1 MKRSRWSPSGS
12 STARLLLAG
21 VLIASCTWS
30 TPVQGAQRPPINSA
44 GGHELRGT
52 TFMPALECYDP
63 YGRPQKC
70 LPEFINAAYQLQI
83 QSTNTCG
90 EQQDNHFC
98 IQTMN
103 QNHKN
108 CEFCKYQDHNP
119 SFLTDLH
126 DPQNPTWWQSETM
139 FEGIQHPN
147 YVNLTI
153 HLRKSYDITYV
164 RILFRSPRPESFTIY
179 KRTTENGPWIP
190 YQFYSAT
197 CRDTYFLP
205 DSRAIRK
212 GEGEAHALCTSEYSD
227 ISPLRD
233 GEIAFSTLEG
243 RPSGINF
250 EHSLELQDWV
260 TATDIRITLDRLNTF
275 GDELFGDAQVLKS
288 YFYAIS
294 DIAVGARCK
303 CNGHAS
309 KCVASTGMHGERTLV
324 CECRHNTDGPDC
336 DRCLPLY
343 NDVKWKR
350 ATSTEVN
357 ECKACNCNGLAD
369 KCFFDAHLFNL
380 TGHGGHCLD
389 CRENRDGPN
398 CERCKENFYMRDD
411 GYCINCACD
420 PVGSRSL
427 QCNSHGKCQCKPGV
441 TGDKCD
447 RCDNNYYQFGP
458 HGCQPCGCD
467 GRGSHENT
475 PACDAESGICYCK
488 ENVEG
493 RRCNECKPGFFNLD
507 KINRFGCT
515 PCFCYGHTS
524 ECQTAPGYSI
534 VSVASNFNKFKER
547 WTAID
552 LNQREVDI
560 KYNQYSR
567 SIGTTAQGNEHVYF
581 QAPDRFLGDQRASY
595 NRDLKFKLQL
605 VGQVAS
611 TSASDVILEGAGS
624 RISLPIFAQG
634 NGIPDQGVKEYTFR
648 LHEHHDYQW
657 QPSQSARGFL
667 SILSN
672 LTAIKIRATYS
683 VQGEAILDD
692 VELQTAHRGAAGHPA
707 TWIEQCTC
715 PEGYLGQFCESC
727 APGYRH
733 SPARGGPFM
742 PCIPCD
748 CHGHADICDSETG
761 RCICQH
767 NTHGDNCDQCAKGF
781 YGNALGGTPNDCKR
795 CPCPN
800 DGACLQINGDTVIC
814 TECPV
819 GYFGSRCEQCSDG
832 FFGDPTGLL
841 GSVQT
846 CTSCDCNGN
855 VDPNAVGN
863 CNRTTGECLKCIH
876 NTAGEHCDQCL
887 PGHFGDP
894 LALPHGRCDRCSC
907 YEAGTEQDEQSIT
920 RCDQVTGQCQCKP
933 NVIGRDCGECQ
944 PGYFNIRSGNG
955 CENCLCDP
963 VGSYNATCD
972 RYTGQ
977 CHCRPGVVGQRC
989 DQCANYFY
997 GFSAEGCKPCECDES
1012 GSKGFQCDQN
1022 GQCPCNDNVEGRRC
1036 DRCKENKYDRHRGCI
1051 DCPDCYNLVQDA
1063 ADLHRA
1069 KLANLSQTLDEIAR
1083 TPVTNDEEF
1092 EAKLKAVQEKV
1103 AVLAQD
1109 ANDNSGEG
1117 GQTYVEVIADL
1128 HKKLNSVREHLQSA
1142 DKLQDEAN
1150 DEIDKARHNY
1160 TILNQITENAKKEL
1174 QDALDLLNDE
1184 GAQALARAKEKSV
1197 EFGQQSEQISDISR
1211 EARALAD
1218 KLESEAQFDLK
1229 NAKDAKDAV
1238 EKAHQLAKSAIDL
1251 QQKIAVELRSEVG
1264 LELSQVKQQVG
1275 IVAQT
1280 SKEAL
1285 RKANEVYDNAL
1296 TLLNDVNRQTQP
1308 DIDINQ
1314 LKKEAAQANER
1325 ADELLKQINELSNNN
1340 GEIFA
1345 DFETERELT
1354 ETLLKRADQQ
1364 QREDIEL
1371 LERAKAAHDK
1381 ATKAVEQGDNTLK
1394 EANNTYN
1401 KLAGFQSEVQRSS
1414 ETAAQALQTVPNIEK
1429 EIQNAESLIGQAE
1442 DALAGAN
1449 KNANEAKKNAQEAQM
1464 KYAEQASKDAELIR
1478 RRANET
1484 KVAARNLRDEAD
1496 QLNHRVKLTE
1506 MDIFKLEESS
1516 TKDDNLVD
1524 DAKRKV
1530 GRARAD
1536 TEDAQKQIE
1545 KANTEL
1551 AAIKDE
1557 LENLKDI
1564 NTDDLDKL
1572 ENRLATVED
1581 EINRVNLTGRIEKYR
1596 DQRTIQKNL
1605 IDKYD
1610 AELKELSNEVN
1621 NIGII
1626 SKSLPDKCFSRNRLE
1641 P

>member
-1 MKRSRWSPSGS
+1 MKRSRRSLSLDCRM
-12 STARLLLAG
+12 ARLLLAG
-21 VLIASCTWS
+21 ALLCSCVASTWA
-30 TPVQGAQRPPINSA
+30 VQRQPINSA

-52 TFMPALECYDP
+52 TFLPALECYDL

-83 QSTNTCG
+83 ESTNTCG
-90 EQQDNHFC
+90 EQGENNFC
-98 IQTMN
+98 TQTM
-103 QNHKN
+103 QPNHKN
-108 CEFCKYQDHNP
+108 CVFCRNDDHSP

-147 YVNLTI
+147 HVNLTLN
-153 HLRKSYDITYV
+153 LRKSYDITYV

-179 KRTTENGPWIP
+179 KRTSENGAWIP
-190 YQFYSAT
+190 YQYYSAT
-197 CRDTYFLP
+197 CRDTYSMP

-250 EHSLELQDWV
+250 ERSLELQDWV

-275 GDELFGDAQVLKS
+275 GDEIFGDQQVLKS

-357 ECKACNCNGLAD
+357 ECKACNCNGFAD
-369 KCFFDAHLFNL
+369 KCYFDANL
-380 TGHGGHCLD
+380 YNTTGHGGHCLD
-389 CRENRDGPN
+389 CRDNRDGPN
-398 CERCKENFYMRDD
+398 CERCKENFYMRD
-411 GYCINCACD
+411 GTNCVNCNCD
-420 PVGSRSL
+420 AVGSRSL
-427 QCNSHGKCQCKPGV
+427 QCNSQGKCQCKPGV
-441 TGDKCD
+441 TGDKC
-447 RCDNNYYQFGP
+447 
-458 HGCQPCGCD
+458 
-467 GRGSHENT
+467 
-475 PACDAESGICYCK
+475 
-488 ENVEG
+488 
-493 RRCNECKPGFFNLD
+493 KPGFFNLD
-507 KINRFGCT
+507 KSNRFGCT

-524 ECQTAPGYSI
+524 ECQTAPGYSV
-534 VSVASNFNKFKER
+534 VSVTSNFNKHKER

-552 LNQREVDI
+552 PNSHEVDI

-567 SIGTTAQGNEHVYF
+567 SIGTTAQGNEFVYF
-581 QAPDRFLGDQRASY
+581 KAPDRFLGDQRASY

-605 VGQVAS
+605 VRQVGPS
-611 TSASDVILEGAGS
+611 SSASDVILEGAGS
-624 RISLPIFAQG
+624 KISLPIFAQS
-634 NGIPDQGVKEYTFR
+634 NGIPDSDVREYTFR

-683 VQGEAILDD
+683 VQGEAKLDD
-692 VELQTAHRGAAGHPA
+692 VELQTAHRGAAGQPA

-727 APGYRH
+727 APRYRH

-761 RCICQH
+761 SCICQH
-767 NTHGDNCDQCAKGF
+767 NTQGDNCDQCAKGY
-781 YGNALGGTPNDCKR
+781 YGNALGGTPYDCKR

-832 FFGDPTGLL
+832 FYGDPTGLL
-841 GSVQT
+841 GAVQT
-846 CTSCDCNGN
+846 CKSCDCNGN

-863 CNRTTGECLKCIH
+863 CNRTTGVCLKCIH
-876 NTAGEHCDQCL
+876 NTAGTYCDQCL

-894 LALPHGRCDRCSC
+894 LALPHGKCDRCSC
-907 YEAGTEQDEQSIT
+907 YAAGTEQDEQSIS

-963 VGSYNATCD
+963 VGSYNSTCD

-977 CHCRPGVVGQRC
+977 CHCKPGVVGVRC
-989 DQCANYFY
+989 DQCENYFY
-997 GFSAEGCKPCECDES
+997 GFSAEGCSACDCDES
-1012 GSKGFQCDQN
+1012 GSKGFQCDQH

-1036 DRCKENKYDRHRGCI
+1036 DRCKENKYDRHRGCV

-1063 ADLHRA
+1063 ADIHRA
-1069 KLANLSQTLDEIAR
+1069 KLANLSSTLDEIAR
-1083 TPVTNDEEF
+1083 TPVTNDAEF
-1092 EAKLKAVQEKV
+1092 EGKLKAVQEKV
-1103 AVLAQD
+1103 AVLAMD
-1109 ANDNSGEG
+1109 ARSGSGSG
-1117 GQTYVEVIADL
+1117 GQTYVEVITDL
-1128 HKKLNSVREHLQSA
+1128 HKRLDSMREHLASA
-1142 DKLQDEAN
+1142 DALQQDAN
-1150 DEIDKARHNY
+1150 AEIGKASDNYTQLHLIIDK
-1160 TILNQITENAKKEL
+1160 AKKEL
-1174 QDALDLLNDE
+1174 QEALNLLSDE
-1184 GAQALARAKEKSV
+1184 GAQALAKAKNKSI
-1197 EFGQQSEQISDISR
+1197 EFGDQSDQISDISR
-1211 EARALAD
+1211 EARAMAD
-1218 KLESEAQFDLK
+1218 RLESEAQFDLK

-1238 EKAHQLAKSAIDL
+1238 EKAHLLAKNAIDL
-1251 QQKIAVELRSEVG
+1251 QQKVGVELRTEVRT
-1264 LELSQVKQQVG
+1264 ELNIQKQSLGSVL
-1275 IVAQT
+1275 QT

-1285 RKANEVYDNAL
+1285 RKATEVYDTAL
-1296 TLLNDVNRQTQP
+1296 TLLSDVNRLTQP
-1308 DIDINQ
+1308 DIDINE
-1314 LKKEAAQANER
+1314 LKKQAVDANNRADALLKQLNDLADNNNEIFTDFEHERELAVVLLER
-1325 ADELLKQINELSNNN
+1325 ADAQKTQ
-1340 GEIFA
+1340 
-1345 DFETERELT
+1345 
-1354 ETLLKRADQQ
+1354 
-1364 QREDIEL
+1364 DIEL
-1371 LERAKAAHDK
+1371 LERAKAAHDR

-1394 EANNTYN
+1394 EANSTYN
-1401 KLAGFQSEVQRSS
+1401 KLSGFQADVQKSS
-1414 ETAAQALQTVPNIEK
+1414 EKADKALETVPSIDR
-1429 EIQNAESLIGQAE
+1429 EIQNAGDLIRQAE
-1442 DALAGAN
+1442 EALAGAN
-1449 KNANEAKKNAQEAQM
+1449 KNANEAKDNAQQAQE

-1478 RRANET
+1478 RKANET
-1484 KVAARNLRDEAD
+1484 KVAARKLRDEAD
-1496 QLNHRVKLTE
+1496 QLNHRVRLTE
-1506 MDIFKLEESS
+1506 DSIFELEENS
-1516 TKDDNLVD
+1516 TRDENMVE

-1530 GRARAD
+1530 GQAKAD
-1536 TEDAQKQIE
+1536 TQDAQKQIE
-1545 KANTEL
+1545 KANAEL
-1551 AAIKDE
+1551 SAIKDE

-1564 NTDDLDKL
+1564 NTADLDKL
-1572 ENRLATVED
+1572 ENRLTVVETD
-1581 EINRVNLTGRIEKYR
+1581 INRVNLTGRLEKYR
-1596 DQRTIQKNL
+1596 EQRNIQKKL

-1610 AELKELSNEVN
+1610 AELKELSGEVE
-1621 NIGII
+1621 NIRFI
-1626 SKSLPDKCFSRNRLE
+1626 SEALPAGCFRRNRLE

>member
-1 MKRSRWSPSGS
+1 MKRSRWSHSGS
-12 STARLLLAG
+12 STARPLLIG
-21 VLIASCTWS
+21 VLIACCS
-30 TPVQGAQRPPINSA
+30 TIILAAQRPPINSV
-44 GGHELRGT
+44 GGHELRGVEYL
-52 TFMPALECYDP
+52 PALECYDP

-70 LPEFINAAYQLQI
+70 LPEFINAAFQLPI
-83 QSTNTCG
+83 ESTNTCG
-90 EQQDNHFC
+90 EPKDTHFC
-98 IQTMN
+98 VQTMN
-103 QNHKN
+103 QNHKS
-108 CEFCKYQDHNP
+108 CEFCRLNDHNTT
-119 SFLTDLH
+119 FLTDKH
-126 DPQNPTWWQSETM
+126 KAENSTWWQSETM
-139 FEGIQHPN
+139 YEGIQHPS
-147 YVNLTI
+147 YVNLT
-153 HLRKSYDITYV
+153 LNLGKSYDITYV
-164 RILFRSPRPESFTIY
+164 SILFRSPRPESFTIY
-179 KRTTENGPWIP
+179 KRTSQTGPWIP

-197 CRDTYFLP
+197 CRDTYSLP

-212 GEGEAHALCTSEYSD
+212 GEGEAHAFCTSEYSD

-233 GEIAFSTLEG
+233 GGIVFSTLEG

-250 EHSLELQDWV
+250 ERSAELQEWV

-275 GDELFGDAQVLKS
+275 GDEVFGDPQVLQS

-294 DIAVGARCK
+294 DISVGARCK

-309 KCVASTGMHGERTLV
+309 KCVHSTGMHGERTVV

-343 NDVKWKR
+343 NDLKWKR
-350 ATSTEVN
+350 STSTKVN

-369 KCFFDAHLFNL
+369 KCFFDAQLFNL

-398 CERCKENFYMRDD
+398 CERCKENFYMRED

-447 RCDNNYYQFGP
+447 RCENNYYQFGP
-458 HGCQPCGCD
+458 HGCQQCGCD
-467 GRGSHENT
+467 SRGSHENT
-475 PACDAESGICYCK
+475 PACDAETGICFCK
-488 ENVEG
+488 GNVEG

-507 KINRFGCT
+507 KTNRFGCT

-524 ECQTAPGYSI
+524 ECMTAPGYSI
-534 VSVASNFNKFKER
+534 VSVTSNFNKFKER
-547 WTAID
+547 WTAAD

-605 VGQVAS
+605 VGQVVN
-611 TSASDVILEGAGS
+611 TGVSDVILEGAGS

-800 DGACLQINGDTVIC
+800 DGACLQINEDTVIC
-814 TECPV
+814 TECPK

-832 FFGDPTGLL
+832 FYGDPTGLL
-841 GSVQT
+841 GEVQT
-846 CTSCDCNGN
+846 CKSCDCNGN

-887 PGHFGDP
+887 SGHFGDP

-920 RCDQVTGQCQCKP
+920 RCDQVTGQCHCKP

-963 VGSYNATCD
+963 VGSFNSTCD

-977 CHCRPGVVGQRC
+977 CHCRPGVTGQRC
-989 DQCANYFY
+989 DQCENYFY
-997 GFSAEGCKPCECDES
+997 GFSSEGCKPCECDES

-1069 KLANLSQTLDEIAR
+1069 KLFNLSQTLDEIAR
-1083 TPVTNDEEF
+1083 TPVTNDDEF

-1103 AVLAQD
+1103 AVLDQD
-1109 ANDNSGEG
+1109 ARENSGEG
-1117 GQTYVEVIADL
+1117 GKTYVEVIDDL
-1128 HKKLNSVREHLQSA
+1128 HKHLDTVREHLESA
-1142 DKLQDEAN
+1142 DKFQSDAN
-1150 DEIDKARHNY
+1150 AEIDKARQNY
-1160 TILNQITENAKKEL
+1160 TILDQITDNAKKEL
-1174 QDALDLLNDE
+1174 QQALDLLSDE
-1184 GAQALARAKEKSV
+1184 GAQALEKAKEKSV
-1197 EFGQQSEQISDISR
+1197 QFGQQSEQISDISR
-1211 EARALAD
+1211 EARALSI
-1218 KLESEAQFDLK
+1218 KLDSEAQFDLK

-1238 EKAHQLAKSAIDL
+1238 EKAHQLAKSAIEL
-1251 QQKIAVELRSEVG
+1251 QEKIGTELQTEVG
-1264 LELSQVKQQVG
+1264 LELSHVKQSLGTV
-1275 IVAQT
+1275 IQT

-1285 RKANEVYDNAL
+1285 RKANEVYDTAL

-1308 DIDINQ
+1308 EIDISQ
-1314 LKKEAAQANER
+1314 LKKDAVAANER
-1325 ADELLKQINELSNNN
+1325 ADELLQQINDLSNSN
-1340 GEIFA
+1340 GELFA
-1345 DFETERELT
+1345 DFETEQELT
-1354 ETLLKRADQQ
+1354 ETLLKRAEQQ
-1364 QREDIEL
+1364 QQEDTDL
-1371 LERAKAAHDK
+1371 LARAKAAHDK

-1394 EANNTYN
+1394 EANNTYE
-1401 KLAGFQSEVQRSS
+1401 KLAGFQSDVQRTS
-1414 ETAAQALQTVPNIEK
+1414 ESAEQALQTVPNIEK
-1429 EIQNAESLIGQAE
+1429 DIQNAKSLISQAE
-1442 DALAGAN
+1442 EALDGAN
-1449 KNANEAKKNAQEAQM
+1449 KNANEAKKNAQEAQL

-1478 RRANET
+1478 RKANET

-1530 GRARAD
+1530 GQAKAD
-1536 TEDAQKQIE
+1536 TQEAQKQIE
-1545 KANTEL
+1545 KANAEL
-1551 AAIKDE
+1551 TAIKDE

-1564 NTDDLDKL
+1564 NTGDLDKL
-1572 ENRLATVED
+1572 ENRLATVEG

-1596 DQRTIQKNL
+1596 EQRTKQKNL

-1610 AELKELSNEVN
+1610 AELRELKDEVQ
-1621 NIGII
+1621 NIGLI
-1626 SKSLPDKCFSRNRLE
+1626 SQALPEGCFSRNRLE

>member
-1 MKRSRWSPSGS
+1 MKRNRRSHSEGS
-12 STARLLLAG
+12 TAARLLLAG
-21 VLIASCTWS
+21 ALLCSCLAT
-30 TPVQGAQRPPINSA
+30 TLGAQRQPITSA

-83 QSTNTCG
+83 EATNTCG
-90 EQQDNHFC
+90 EQGDTYFC
-98 IQTMN
+98 MQTMN
-103 QNHKN
+103 PNLKN
-108 CEFCKYQDHNP
+108 CAFCRYEDHNP

-139 FEGIQHPN
+139 LEGIQHPN
-147 YVNLTI
+147 HVNLTL

-190 YQFYSAT
+190 YQFYSAV
-197 CRDTYFLP
+197 CRDTYGLP

-250 EHSLELQDWV
+250 ERSQELQEWV

-275 GDELFGDAQVLKS
+275 GDELFGDAQVLQS

-357 ECKACNCNGLAD
+357 ECKACNCNNFAD
-369 KCFFDAHLFNL
+369 KCYFDANLFNL

-389 CRENRDGPN
+389 CRDNRDGPN
-398 CERCKENFYMRDD
+398 CERCKENFYMRDNA
-411 GYCINCACD
+411 YCVNCACD

-427 QCNSHGKCQCKPGV
+427 QCNSQGKCQCKPGV

-447 RCDNNYYQFGP
+447 RCANNFFQFGP

-467 GRGSHENT
+467 PHGSHDNT
-475 PACDAESGICYCK
+475 PACDAETGICFCK

-507 KINRFGCT
+507 KNNRFGCT

-534 VSVASNFNKFKER
+534 VSVTSNFNKHKER

-552 LNQREVDI
+552 LNRRDVDI

-567 SIGTTAQGNEHVYF
+567 SIGTTAQGNEYVYF

-605 VGQVAS
+605 VGQVAPS
-611 TSASDVILEGAGS
+611 SSASDVILEGAGS
-624 RISLPIFAQG
+624 KISLPIFAQG
-634 NGIPDQGVKEYTFR
+634 NGIPDQGVREYTFR

-683 VQGEAILDD
+683 VQGEANLDD
-692 VELQTAHRGAAGHPA
+692 VELQTAHRGAAGQPA

-727 APGYRH
+727 APRYRH

-761 RCICQH
+761 SCICQH
-767 NTHGDNCDQCAKGF
+767 NTQGDNCDQCAKGY

-800 DGACLQINGDTVIC
+800 DGACMQINGDTVIC

-832 FFGDPTGLL
+832 FYGDPTGLL
-841 GSVQT
+841 GEVRT
-846 CTSCDCNGN
+846 CKSCDCNGN

-876 NTAGEHCDQCL
+876 NTAGENCDQCL

-894 LALPHGRCDRCSC
+894 LALPHGKCDRCSC
-907 YEAGTEQDEQSIT
+907 YAAGTEQDEQSIS

-963 VGSYNATCD
+963 VGSYNSTCD

-977 CHCRPGVVGQRC
+977 CHCKPGVVGLRC
-989 DQCANYFY
+989 DQCENFFF
-997 GFSAEGCKPCECDES
+997 GFSVDGCKPCECDES
-1012 GSKGFQCDQN
+1012 GSKGFQCDQS

-1036 DRCKENKYDRHRGCI
+1036 DRCKENKYDRQRGCVA
-1051 DCPDCYNLVQDA
+1051 CPDCYNLVQEA
-1063 ADLHRA
+1063 ADLHRT
-1069 KLANLSQTLDEIAR
+1069 KLANLSSTLDEIAR

-1092 EAKLKAVQEKV
+1092 EGKLKAVQEKV
-1103 AVLAQD
+1103 AILAQD
-1109 ANDNSGEG
+1109 ARSGSSDG
-1117 GQTYVEVIADL
+1117 GQTYVEVINDL
-1128 HKKLNSVREHLQSA
+1128 HKRLDSMHSHLVSA
-1142 DKLQDEAN
+1142 DELQKDAN
-1150 DEIDKARHNY
+1150 AEIEKARSNY
-1160 TILNQITENAKKEL
+1160 TQLRQIIDDAKREL

-1184 GAQALARAKEKSV
+1184 GEQALAKAKNKSK
-1197 EFGQQSEQISDISR
+1197 EFGEQSKQISDISR

-1218 KLESEAQFDLK
+1218 RLESEAKYDLR
-1229 NAKDAKDAV
+1229 NAKDAMDAV
-1238 EKAHQLAKSAIDL
+1238 EKANQLAKNAIDL
-1251 QQKIAVELRSEVG
+1251 QQKVGVELRSEVR
-1264 LELSQVKQQVG
+1264 LELNQVKQSLGAVT
-1275 IVAQT
+1275 QT

-1285 RKANEVYDNAL
+1285 RKANEVYDAAL
-1296 TLLNDVNRQTQP
+1296 TLLNDVNGQTQP
-1308 DIDINQ
+1308 NIDIDQ
-1314 LKKEAAQANER
+1314 LKRDAVAANEN
-1325 ADELLKQINELSNNN
+1325 AENLLEQINEMSNDN
-1340 GEIFA
+1340 GEVFSNFEVER
-1345 DFETERELT
+1345 DFSQVLLERAEAQ
-1354 ETLLKRADQQ
+1354 KKD
-1364 QREDIEL
+1364 DIEL
-1371 LERAKAAHDK
+1371 LRRAKAAFER
-1381 ATKAVEQGDNTLK
+1381 ANKAVEQGDSTLK
-1394 EANNTYN
+1394 EANKTYN
-1401 KLAGFQSEVQRSS
+1401 TLAGFQSDVQKSS
-1414 ETAAQALQTVPNIEK
+1414 EKATLALEKVPSIKKEIENADNLIQQAGNALQ
-1429 EIQNAESLIGQAE
+1429 
-1442 DALAGAN
+1442 GAN
-1449 KNANEAKKNAQEAQM
+1449 KNATEAKNNAQEAQE

-1478 RRANET
+1478 RKANET
-1484 KVAARNLRDEAD
+1484 KVAARQLRAEAD
-1496 QLNHRVKLTE
+1496 ELNHRVTLTQR
-1506 MDIFKLEESS
+1506 DISQLEENS
-1516 TKDDNLVD
+1516 TEDDNLVD

-1530 GRARAD
+1530 GQAKAD
-1536 TEDAQKQIE
+1536 MQDAKKQIE
-1545 KANTEL
+1545 KANSEL
-1551 AAIKDE
+1551 SAIKEE

-1564 NTDDLDKL
+1564 NTSDLDKL
-1572 ENRLATVED
+1572 ENRLTEVEGN
-1581 EINRVNLTGRIEKYR
+1581 IIRVNLTGRIEKYR
-1596 DQRTIQKNL
+1596 EQRNIQKKL
-1605 IDKYD
+1605 IDKYEAD
-1610 AELKELSNEVN
+1610 LKELSGEVD
-1621 NIGII
+1621 NIRLI
-1626 SKSLPDKCFSRNRLE
+1626 SEALPSNCFRRNRLE

>member
-1 MKRSRWSPSGS
+1 MKRSRWSHSGS
-12 STARLLLAG
+12 STARLLLIG
-21 VLIASCTWS
+21 VLFASCS
-30 TPVQGAQRPPINSA
+30 TAILGAQRPPINSA

-83 QSTNTCG
+83 ESTNTCG
-90 EQQDNHFC
+90 EQNDNHFC

-108 CEFCKYQDHNP
+108 CEFCKYNDHNP

-126 DPQNPTWWQSETM
+126 DPQSPTWWQSETM

-147 YVNLTI
+147 YVNLTL
-153 HLRKSYDITYV
+153 HLGKSYDITYV

-179 KRTTENGPWIP
+179 KRTSESGPWIP

-197 CRDTYFLP
+197 CRDTYSLP

-250 EHSLELQDWV
+250 ERSGELQEWV

-275 GDELFGDAQVLKS
+275 GDELFGDSQVLKS

-309 KCVASTGMHGERTLV
+309 KCVPSTGMHGERTLV

-343 NDVKWKR
+343 NDLKWKR
-350 ATSTEVN
+350 STSTEVN

-369 KCFFDAHLFNL
+369 KCFFDANLFNR

-411 GYCINCACD
+411 GYCVNCACD

-458 HGCQPCGCD
+458 HGCQQCGCD
-467 GRGSHENT
+467 TGGSHQNT
-475 PACDAESGICYCK
+475 PACDTETGICFCK

-507 KINRFGCT
+507 KTNRFGCT

-524 ECQTAPGYSI
+524 ECMTAPGYSI
-534 VSVASNFNKFKER
+534 VSVTSNFNKFKER
-547 WTAID
+547 WTAAD

-605 VGQVAS
+605 VGQVAN
-611 TSASDVILEGAGS
+611 TGVSDVILEGAGS

-715 PEGYLGQFCESC
+715 PEGYLGQFLVPRDSTE
-727 APGYRH
+727 
-733 SPARGGPFM
+733 M
-742 PCIPCD
+742 P
-748 CHGHADICDSETG
+748 S
-761 RCICQH
+761 
-767 NTHGDNCDQCAKGF
+767 
-781 YGNALGGTPNDCKR
+781 GGTPNDCKR

-800 DGACLQINGDTVIC
+800 DGACLQINEDTVIC
-814 TECPV
+814 TECPK

-841 GSVQT
+841 GEVQT
-846 CTSCDCNGN
+846 CKSCDCNGN

-887 PGHFGDP
+887 SGHFGDP

-963 VGSYNATCD
+963 VGSYNSTCD
-972 RYTGQ
+972 RYSGQ
-977 CHCRPGVVGQRC
+977 CHCRPGVMGQRC
-989 DQCANYFY
+989 DQCENYFY
-997 GFSAEGCKPCECDES
+997 GFSSEGCKPCECDES

-1069 KLANLSQTLDEIAR
+1069 KLFNLSQTLDEIAR
-1083 TPVTNDEEF
+1083 TPVTNDDEF

-1109 ANDNSGEG
+1109 ARDNSGDG
-1117 GQTYVEVIADL
+1117 GQTYAEVIDDL
-1128 HKKLNSVREHLQSA
+1128 HKHLDS
-1142 DKLQDEAN
+1142 DDAN
-1150 DEIDKARHNY
+1150 AEIDRARPNY
-1160 TILNQITENAKKEL
+1160 TILDQITENAKKEL
-1174 QDALDLLNDE
+1174 QQALDLLNDE

-1238 EKAHQLAKSAIDL
+1238 EKAHQLAKSAVDL
-1251 QQKIAVELRSEVG
+1251 QLKIGTELRSEVG
-1264 LELSQVKQQVG
+1264 LELSHVKQSLGTV
-1275 IVAQT
+1275 VQT

-1285 RKANEVYDNAL
+1285 RKANEVYDTAL

-1308 DIDINQ
+1308 EIDISQ
-1314 LKKEAAQANER
+1314 LKKDAVAANER
-1325 ADELLKQINELSNNN
+1325 ADELLKQITELSNSN
-1340 GEIFA
+1340 GELFA
-1345 DFETERELT
+1345 DFETEQELT
-1354 ETLLKRADQQ
+1354 EALLKRAEQQ
-1364 QREDIEL
+1364 QLEDIEL
-1371 LERAKAAHDK
+1371 LERAKAALDK

-1394 EANNTYN
+1394 EANNTYE
-1401 KLAGFQSEVQRSS
+1401 KLAGFQSDVQRTS
-1414 ETAAQALQTVPNIEK
+1414 ESAEKALQTVPNIEK
-1429 EIQNAESLIGQAE
+1429 EIQNAESLISQAE
-1442 DALAGAN
+1442 EALDGAN
-1449 KNANEAKKNAQEAQM
+1449 KNANEAKKNAQEAQL

-1478 RRANET
+1478 RKANET
-1484 KVAARNLRDEAD
+1484 KVAARNLREEAD

-1530 GRARAD
+1530 GQAKAD
-1536 TEDAQKQIE
+1536 TQEAQKQIE
-1545 KANTEL
+1545 KANADLT
-1551 AAIKDE
+1551 AIKDE

-1564 NTDDLDKL
+1564 NTGDLDKL
-1572 ENRLATVED
+1572 ENRLATVEG

-1596 DQRTIQKNL
+1596 EQRTIQKNL

-1610 AELKELSNEVN
+1610 AELRELKDEVQ
-1621 NIGII
+1621 NIGLI
-1626 SKSLPDKCFSRNRLE
+1626 SKALPDSCFSRNRLE